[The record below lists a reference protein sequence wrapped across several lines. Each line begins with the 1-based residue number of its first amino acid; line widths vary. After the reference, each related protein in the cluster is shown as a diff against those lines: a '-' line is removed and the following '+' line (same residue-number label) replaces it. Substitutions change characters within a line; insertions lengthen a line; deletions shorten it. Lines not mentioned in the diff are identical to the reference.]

1 MNQTQTYIPRTT
13 FKDKYIRRKRFQFSR
28 KNILLNLWI
37 YHRFPI
43 KKKYWLFKNKQAKWA
58 ESMSQAKCLSPFAS
72 YFYKLQTSFYIS
84 CQSSCQAVFLK
95 TQRHISQ
102 ALLSKPRK
110 VLGLSTSNLTCLS
123 PILNN
128 KSSFRFICLQ
138 PSPVDSCHV
147 FQPQYCIMVI

>member
-1 MNQTQTYIPRTT
+1 
-13 FKDKYIRRKRFQFSR
+13 
-28 KNILLNLWI
+28 
-37 YHRFPI
+37 
-43 KKKYWLFKNKQAKWA
+43 
-58 ESMSQAKCLSPFAS
+58 MSQAKCLSPFAS
-72 YFYKLQTSFYIS
+72 HFYKLQTSFYIS

-147 FQPQYCIMVI
+147 FQPQYCIMVIQSEKQQRVYQSRKISCFAQCTYIQLFVLSKIRPVIPLFKA